1 MGRSRQPRPKKLA
14 KKLREI
20 RIRMGLTQK
29 EMFDRL
35 KDRKTPLY
43 LGHISLYESDQR
55 VPPLMVLLK
64 YARVF
69 GTSMEIIVDDDLD
82 LPKQF

>member
-14 KKLREI
+14 KKLRDI
-20 RIRMGLTQK
+20 RLKLGLSQK

-43 LGHISLYESDQR
+43 VGHISLFETGQR
-55 VPPLMVLLK
+55 VPSLLVLLK
-64 YARVF
+64 YARV
-69 GTSMEIIVDDDLD
+69 GSTTMEAIIDDDVKL
-82 LPKQF
+82 